1 MAILIVDDS
10 ELSRRYLADMLEEA
24 GYENLLTASS
34 SEMAFAV
41 ISRGQSEAKSP
52 KVDLI
57 LLDINLPHKSGIET
71 CRELKADPDLADIP
85 VIIISGV
92 EHLEGLQAAF
102 EAGAMDYLTK
112 PPNRVELLARIRSAL
127 HLKSEMNQRKAREAE
142 LLALNQR
149 LESLNRELE
158 KASST
163 DSLTGLANRRYFN
176 EFVLREWRRA
186 IRDKTVLAILMI
198 DIDHF
203 KSYNDSKGHLAGD
216 VCLQRVAMALQRPVK
231 RPADLLA
238 RYGGEEF
245 VAVLPETGLDGAHQL
260 AHDMHKEIRDM
271 ALPHPASATT
281 DIITVSIGVAVMDS
295 QSKMTVEQVLDKAD
309 QALYLAKF
317 AGRNRTA
324 D

>member
-24 GYENLLTASS
+24 GYKNLLCASS
-34 SEMAFAV
+34 AEMAFAA
-41 ISRGQSEAKSP
+41 IGRGVE
-52 KVDLI
+52 LI

-71 CRELKADPDLADIP
+71 CHELKADPEYADIP
-85 VIIISGV
+85 VIIISGI
-92 EHLEGLQAAF
+92 EHFEGLHAAF

-112 PPNRVELLARIRSAL
+112 PPNKVELLARVRSAL
-127 HLKSEMNQRKAREAE
+127 QLKTEMDQRKAREAE

-186 IRDKTVLAILMI
+186 IRDKTELAILMI

-203 KSYNDSKGHLAGD
+203 KSYNDSRGHLAGD
-216 VCLQRVAMALQRPVK
+216 VCLQKVAMALQRPIK

-245 VAVLPETGLDGAHQL
+245 VAVLPETGCEGAQQL
-260 AHDMHKEIRDM
+260 AAVLHHEIREM
-271 ALPHPASATT
+271 ALPHPASATADT
-281 DIITVSIGVAVMDS
+281 ITVSIGIAVMTPENRV
-295 QSKMTVEQVLDKAD
+295 TVEQVLDKAD
-309 QALYLAKF
+309 QALYQAKNG
-317 AGRNRTA
+317 GRNRTA
-324 D
+324 G

>member
-24 GYENLLTASS
+24 GYKHLLCASS
-34 SEMAFAV
+34 AEMAFAV
-41 ISRGQSEAKSP
+41 IGRG
-52 KVDLI
+52 VDLI

-71 CRELKADPDLADIP
+71 CRELKADPEHADIP
-85 VIIISGV
+85 VIIISGI

-102 EAGAMDYLTK
+102 DAGAMDYLTK
-112 PPNRVELLARIRSAL
+112 PPNKVELLARIRSAL
-127 HLKSEMNQRKAREAE
+127 HLKTEMDQRKAREAE

-149 LESLNRELE
+149 LESLNSELE

-176 EFVLREWRRA
+176 EFMLREWRRA
-186 IRDKTVLAILMI
+186 IRDKTELAILMI

-203 KSYNDSKGHLAGD
+203 KNYNDTKGHLAGD
-216 VCLQRVAMALQRPVK
+216 VCLQNVAMALQRPIK

-245 VAVLPETGLDGAHQL
+245 VAVLPETGREGAQQL
-260 AHDMHKEIRDM
+260 AAVLHQEIRRM
-271 ALPHPASATT
+271 ALPHPASATADT
-281 DIITVSIGVAVMDS
+281 ITVSIGIAVMTPAS
-295 QSKMTVEQVLDKAD
+295 QMTVEQVLDKAD
-309 QALYLAKF
+309 QALYQAKNG
-317 AGRNRTA
+317 GRNQTSG
-324 D
+324 

>member
-24 GYENLLTASS
+24 GHENLLCASS

-41 ISRGQSEAKSP
+41 IGRGLAEAKAP

-71 CRELKADPDLADIP
+71 CRELKADPELADIP

-102 EAGAMDYLTK
+102 DAGAMDYLTK
-112 PPNRVELLARIRSAL
+112 PPNHVELLARIRSAL
-127 HLKSEMNQRKAREAE
+127 HLKSEMDQRKEREAE

-149 LESLNRELE
+149 LESLNHELE
-158 KASST
+158 KASTT

-216 VCLQRVAMALQRPVK
+216 VCLQRVAMALQRPIK

-245 VAVLPETGLDGAHQL
+245 VAVLPETGLEGAQQL
-260 AHDMHKEIRDM
+260 ADDMHKEIRGM
-271 ALPHPASATT
+271 ALPHQASATADT
-281 DIITVSIGVAVMDS
+281 ITVSIGVAVMDP

-309 QALYLAKF
+309 QALYRAKL

-324 D
+324 G